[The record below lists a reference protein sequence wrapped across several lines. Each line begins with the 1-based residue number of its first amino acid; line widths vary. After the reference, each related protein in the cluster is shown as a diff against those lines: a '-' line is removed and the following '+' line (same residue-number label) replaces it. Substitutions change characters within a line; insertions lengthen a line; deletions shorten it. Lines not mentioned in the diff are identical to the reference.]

1 MAASEDTAEDRN
13 LRVMARWRQ
22 TGRVLIEAL
31 PYILK
36 YDQKTIVVKYGGNAM
51 TGGGTDDF
59 SQDIV
64 LMKQTG
70 IDPVVVHGGGPQIG
84 AMLKKLDIQSRFIDG
99 LRVTDEAAVEVVEM
113 VLTGSINK
121 QIVTAINAA
130 GGRAVGLSGKDG
142 NLVVARKLA
151 LTKTDSVT
159 GKTTVEDLGFVGEPD
174 RVNPEVL
181 YTMLKKLNIESRF
194 IDGLRVTDEAAVEV
208 VEMVLTGSI
217 NKHIVT
223 AINAAGGR
231 AVGLSGKDGN
241 MVMAKKLALT
251 RTDPV
256 TGKVTVEDLGFV
268 GEPERVNPEILHTMM
283 KSEIIPVIA
292 PIGVGPKGE
301 TYNINADTV
310 AGAVASAVKA
320 ERLVLLTDVEGVL
333 DKDKKLIAHLTV
345 SEARALIA
353 NGTISGG
360 MIPKISTAIEAV
372 EAGVHAAV
380 ILDGRIPH
388 VLLLELFTEHGAGT
402 LITAG

>member
-1 MAASEDTAEDRN
+1 MADEGEEKN
-13 LRVMARWRQ
+13 LRLMARWRQ
-22 TGRVLIEAL
+22 TGRVLVEAL
-31 PYILK
+31 PFILK
-36 YDQKTIVVKYGGNAM
+36 YDQKTIVVKYCGNAM
-51 TGGGTDDF
+51 TGSGGTDDF

-121 QIVTAINAA
+121 
-130 GGRAVGLSGKDG
+130 
-142 NLVVARKLA
+142 
-151 LTKTDSVT
+151 
-159 GKTTVEDLGFVGEPD
+159 
-174 RVNPEVL
+174 
-181 YTMLKKLNIESRF
+181 
-194 IDGLRVTDEAAVEV
+194 
-208 VEMVLTGSI
+208 
-217 NKHIVT
+217 HIVT

-241 MVMAKKLALT
+241 MVVARKLALT
-251 RTDPV
+251 KTDSV
-256 TGKVTVEDLGFV
+256 SGKTIVEDLGFV
-268 GEPERVNPEILHTMM
+268 GEPDAINPEILYTMM

-310 AGAVASAVKA
+310 AGAVAGAVKA

-345 SEARALIA
+345 SQARALIQD
-353 NGTISGG
+353 GTISGG

-372 EAGVHAAV
+372 EAGVNAAV

>member
-1 MAASEDTAEDRN
+1 MTDEGEEKN
-13 LRVMARWRQ
+13 LRLMARWRQ
-22 TGRVLIEAL
+22 TGRVLVEAL
-31 PYILK
+31 PFILK

-51 TGGGTDDF
+51 TGTGTDDF

-99 LRVTDEAAVEVVEM
+99 LRVTDQAAVDVVEM

-142 NLVVARKLA
+142 NLVMARKLKLEKIDA
-151 LTKTDSVT
+151 D
-159 GKTTVEDLGFVGEPD
+159 GKTVIEDLGFVGEPQT
-174 RVNPEVL
+174 VNPEV
-181 YTMLKKLNIESRF
+181 
-194 IDGLRVTDEAAVEV
+194 
-208 VEMVLTGSI
+208 
-217 NKHIVT
+217 
-223 AINAAGGR
+223 
-231 AVGLSGKDGN
+231 
-241 MVMAKKLALT
+241 
-251 RTDPV
+251 
-256 TGKVTVEDLGFV
+256 
-268 GEPERVNPEILHTMM
+268 LHTMM

-310 AGAVASAVKA
+310 AGAVAGAVKA
-320 ERLVLLTDVEGVL
+320 ERLILLTDVEGVL
-333 DKDKKLIAHLTV
+333 DQDKKLIPRLTAA
-345 SEARALIA
+345 EARTLIA
-353 NGTISGG
+353 NGTIFGG
-360 MIPKISTAIEAV
+360 MIPKIRTAIEAV
-372 EAGVHAAV
+372 ESGVHAAV

-402 LITAG
+402 LITAA